1 MNFKNLKTGTKILTG
16 FLSVVLIAVIIGVI
30 GLMSLKNVGNSF
42 HEVSDVR
49 MPSIQYLGQ
58 MEHSIEKVQEGYYR
72 LLDLTLT
79 RSERE
84 NILKEIQAS
93 REDYTRYNELF
104 APLDQTEEEAKVY
117 NETMEKLAEWRDIN
131 AQQVDAEHADVMDI
145 DLMNPIAVVR
155 DLEKF
160 MKDHY
165 ALEVQTMNA
174 IQMGQTFDGG
184 DDPTQCNF
192 GQWLPDF
199 ETDNEI
205 INAGLRDLK
214 DDHDTFHAAVG
225 RIKQYIRQGNND
237 AALDHYTN
245 VMMPAAENVF
255 HYFETIN
262 SEAQA
267 AEGQFEE
274 MSRVLNTASLNA
286 QKETMA
292 LFNELMDINIEVA
305 EEDVASGDA
314 TISASNAMVI
324 AGIIIGVIIAIF
336 LGIFITRMVTTGIN
350 RGVEIAE
357 TIAEGDLTINVE
369 RSLTER
375 KDEIGRLA
383 NAMQLMVNKLS
394 DVIGS
399 VLSGSDNIATASQ
412 QMSSTSQEMSQG
424 SNEQASSAEEVSSSM
439 EQMVSNI
446 QQNTDNAQQTE
457 KIALSAAEGIRAG
470 NESAEI
476 SVKSMKEIADKI
488 TIINDIAFQTNI
500 LALNAAVEAARAGEH
515 GKGFAVVAAEV
526 RKLAERSKVAADEI
540 DELSKSGVAI
550 SEKAGKQL
558 ADIVPEIEKTAKL
571 VQEISAASLEQNSG
585 ADQVNNAIQQL
596 NQVTQQNAAASEE
609 MATSSEELSGQ
620 AEQLKE
626 LIAYFKIDEREMKS
640 SKRRN
645 QNNMIEQAHAPVKEI
660 AKKKPDAQKEKSK
673 GADIKLESYVKDDE
687 YEKF

>member
-16 FLSVVLIAVIIGVI
+16 FLTVVLIAVIIGVI
-30 GLMSLKNVGNSF
+30 GLISLSNVGNSF

-49 MPSIQYLGQ
+49 MPSIEYLGK
-58 MEHSIEKVQEGYYR
+58 MEANLEKVQQGYFR

-79 RSERE
+79 REERE
-84 NILKEIQAS
+84 NILKEIQEA
-93 REDYTRYNELF
+93 REAYTHYNELF

-117 NETMEKLAEWRDIN
+117 DETMEKLTEWRNIN
-131 AQQVDAEHADVMDI
+131 AQQVDAEHDDVMAI

-155 DLEKF
+155 DLQRF

-165 ALEVQTMNA
+165 ALEVQTLQA
-174 IQMGQTFDGG
+174 IQLSNVFEGG
-184 DDPTQCNF
+184 DDPTQCSF
-192 GQWLPDF
+192 GKWLTEFD
-199 ETDNEI
+199 TDNQK
-205 INAGLRDLK
+205 INAGLTDLK
-214 DDHDTFHAAVG
+214 DDHDAFHAAIG
-225 RIKQYIRQGNND
+225 QIKQYIRQGNND
-237 AALDHYTN
+237 AAMDHYLN
-245 VMMPAAENVF
+245 VMNPAARNVF
-255 HYFETIN
+255 GYFETIN
-262 SEAQA
+262 QEAEA

-274 MSRVLNTASLNA
+274 MSSVLNIASLNA
-286 QKETMA
+286 QQETMG
-292 LFNELMDINIEVA
+292 LFNQLMDINVRVGKEEVEA
-305 EEDVASGDA
+305 GDA
-314 TISASNAMVI
+314 TIQASNAMVI
-324 AGIIIGVIIAIF
+324 AGIIIGVIIAII
-336 LGIFITRMVTTGIN
+336 LGIFITRMVTTGVN

-357 TIAEGDLTINVE
+357 TIAQGDLTINVE
-369 RSLTER
+369 KSLTER
-375 KDEIGRLA
+375 KDEIGRLSK
-383 NAMQLMVNKLS
+383 AMQSMVEKLR

-399 VLSGSDNIATASQ
+399 VLAGSDNIASASQ

-439 EQMVSNI
+439 EEMVSNI

-457 KIALSAAEGIRAG
+457 KIALKAAEGIRAG
-470 NESAEI
+470 NESAEV
-476 SVKSMKEIADKI
+476 SMKSMREIAEKI

-540 DELSKSGVAI
+540 DQLSKSGVAI

-558 ADIVPEIEKTAKL
+558 AEIVPEIEKTAKL

-626 LIAYFKIDEREMKS
+626 LIAYFKIDERELKS
-640 SKRRN
+640 LKNKSQSNIVEHK
-645 QNNMIEQAHAPVKEI
+645 IAPVKEI
-660 AKKKPDAQKEKSK
+660 AKKKPDAQKEKKK
-673 GADIKLESYVKDDE
+673 GADIKLESYVSDDE
-687 YEKF
+687 YEKY

>member
-16 FLSVVLIAVIIGVI
+16 FLTVVLIAVIIGVI
-30 GLMSLKNVGNSF
+30 GLMSLGNVGKSF

-49 MPSIQYLGQ
+49 MPSIEYLGQ
-58 MEHSIEKVQEGYYR
+58 MEVNIERVQQGYYR

-84 NILKEIQAS
+84 EILKQIQKA
-93 REDYTRYNELF
+93 REEYVHYNDRF

-117 NETMEKLAEWRDIN
+117 NETMQKLGDWRDIN
-131 AQQVDAEHADVMDI
+131 SQQVDAEHANVMDI

-155 DLEKF
+155 DLERF

-165 ALEVQTMNA
+165 ALEVQAINA
-174 IQMGQTFDGG
+174 IQMGQTFEGG

-192 GQWLPDF
+192 GKWLPEF
-199 ETDNEI
+199 ETENQK
-205 INAGLRDLK
+205 INAGLADMK
-214 DDHDTFHAAVG
+214 ADHDAFHAAVG
-225 RIKQYIRQGNND
+225 QIKQYVRQGNTN
-237 AALDHYTN
+237 AAMDHYKSA
-245 VMMPAAENVF
+245 MMPAAKNVF
-255 HYFETIN
+255 GYFETIN
-262 SEAQA
+262 QEAQV
-267 AEGQFEE
+267 AEEQFHQ
-274 MSRVLNTASLNA
+274 MSKVLNTASLNA
-286 QKETMA
+286 QNETMT
-292 LFNELMDINIEVA
+292 LFGQLMDINVKVGKDEVEA
-305 EEDVASGDA
+305 GDA
-314 TISASNAMVI
+314 TIKASNSMVI
-324 AGIIIGVIIAIF
+324 AGIIVGVIIAIA
-336 LGIFITRMVTTGIN
+336 LGIFITRLVTKGIN

-369 RSLTER
+369 SSLTER

-383 NAMQLMVNKLS
+383 NAMQSMVEKLR

-424 SNEQASSAEEVSSSM
+424 ATEQASSAEEVSSSM
-439 EQMVSNI
+439 EEMVSNI

-457 KIALSAAEGIRAG
+457 KISLSAANSVGKVSKASE
-470 NESAEI
+470 ESLTSI
-476 SVKSMKEIADKI
+476 KEIAEKI

-526 RKLAERSKVAADEI
+526 RKLAERSKIAADEI
-540 DELSKSGVAI
+540 MDLSGKSVNVT
-550 SEKAGKQL
+550 EEAGKMMQEL
-558 ADIVPEIEKTAKL
+558 LPEIEKTSKL

-609 MATSSEELSGQ
+609 MATSSEELSSQ
-620 AEQLKE
+620 ADQMKQIIGFFKVGDDHAFNSGVKSVKPNKKATVKHTEKPENKE
-626 LIAYFKIDEREMKS
+626 NS
-640 SKRRN
+640 SKGVN
-645 QNNMIEQAHAPVKEI
+645 LKMYANS
-660 AKKKPDAQKEKSK
+660 EKDS
-673 GADIKLESYVKDDE
+673 E
-687 YEKF
+687 YENY

>member
-439 EQMVSNI
+439 EQMVS
-446 QQNTDNAQQTE
+446 
-457 KIALSAAEGIRAG
+457 
-470 NESAEI
+470 
-476 SVKSMKEIADKI
+476 
-488 TIINDIAFQTNI
+488 
-500 LALNAAVEAARAGEH
+500 
-515 GKGFAVVAAEV
+515 
-526 RKLAERSKVAADEI
+526 
-540 DELSKSGVAI
+540 
-550 SEKAGKQL
+550 
-558 ADIVPEIEKTAKL
+558 
-571 VQEISAASLEQNSG
+571 
-585 ADQVNNAIQQL
+585 
-596 NQVTQQNAAASEE
+596 
-609 MATSSEELSGQ
+609 
-620 AEQLKE
+620 
-626 LIAYFKIDEREMKS
+626 
-640 SKRRN
+640 
-645 QNNMIEQAHAPVKEI
+645 
-660 AKKKPDAQKEKSK
+660 
-673 GADIKLESYVKDDE
+673 
-687 YEKF
+687 

>member
-16 FLSVVLIAVIIGVI
+16 FLTVVLIAVIIGVI
-30 GLMSLKNVGNSF
+30 GLMSLRNVGNSF
-42 HEVSDVR
+42 HEVTDVR

-58 MEHSIEKVQEGYYR
+58 MENSIEKVQEGYYR

-84 NILKEIQAS
+84 NILKEIQDS
-93 REDYTRYNELF
+93 REEYMHYNELF
-104 APLDQTEEEAKVY
+104 APLDQTEEEERVY
-117 NETMEKLAEWRDIN
+117 NETMAKLADWRDIN
-131 AQQVDAEHADVMDI
+131 AEQVDAEHDDVLEL

-155 DLEKF
+155 DLERF

-165 ALEVQTMNA
+165 ALEVKAINA
-174 IQMGQTFDGG
+174 IQKGQVFDGG

-192 GQWLPDF
+192 GKWLPDF
-199 ETDNEI
+199 DTDNQK
-205 INAGLRDLK
+205 INDGLADLK
-214 DDHDTFHAAVG
+214 SHHDDFHAAVG
-225 RIKQYIRQGNND
+225 QIKQYIRQGKNN
-237 AALDHYTN
+237 AALDHYN
-245 VMMPAAENVF
+245 NEMIPAAENVF
-255 HYFETIN
+255 HYFDIIN
-262 SEAQA
+262 QEAQA

-292 LFNELMDINIEVA
+292 LFDELMAINVEVG
-305 EEDVASGDA
+305 EEEVESGDA
-314 TISASNAMVI
+314 TIQASNAMVV
-324 AGIIIGVIIAIF
+324 AGIVIGVIIAIF

-383 NAMQLMVNKLS
+383 NAMQLMTEKLR

-439 EQMVSNI
+439 EEMVSNI

-558 ADIVPEIEKTAKL
+558 AEIVPEIEKTAKL

-596 NQVTQQNAAASEE
+596 NQVTQQNAASSEE

-620 AEQLKE
+620 AHQLKE
-626 LIAYFKIDEREMKS
+626 NIAYFVTGE
-640 SKRRN
+640 
-645 QNNMIEQAHAPVKEI
+645 
-660 AKKKPDAQKEKSK
+660 KKKKIKNTNFKLDTPDSQQKAEKK
-673 GADIKLESYVKDDE
+673 QKHPYRK
-687 YEKF
+687 K